1 MMAGKRGMNV
11 KGLQYIIGHAQ
22 SDMKMDVYKQN
33 FNKIIGTH
41 LLLRGGVHCLTLSG
55 LVRRIK
61 WRFSG
66 LCYFHQASSNR
77 IVFVANGV

>member
-33 FNKIIGTH
+33 FNKIISTH
-41 LLLRGGVHCLTLSG
+41 LLTVLTI
-55 LVRRIK
+55 R
-61 WRFSG
+61 
-66 LCYFHQASSNR
+66 C
-77 IVFVANGV
+77 IVIVSVEQM